1 MDMFTSRG
9 PRTIAKL
16 ICKSNNYGLRQVYVT
31 CVVNGVKLYLYIYTH
46 LANVWGKCQYS
57 IHWSQWAM
65 CSWDITIL
73 TNMFC
78 RCNCQQQPQQQQ
90 QQQQQQPQPQPQ
102 QQQQTKE
109 IKKKQ
114 RNKEAKKQR
123 NTETKKQTKKTNKT
137 KQNKTKQTNRQT
149 DKCTHLD
156 TPRGE
161 KVKWDQMRSC
171 HDVMSCR
178 RGWFLA

>member
-1 MDMFTSRG
+1 MGFYWILMDMFTSRG

-78 RCNCQQQPQQQQ
+78 RCNCQQFSAF
-90 QQQQQQPQPQPQ
+90 
-102 QQQQTKE
+102 TSV
-109 IKKKQ
+109 I
-114 RNKEAKKQR
+114 
-123 NTETKKQTKKTNKT
+123 NTHTTYSMTRYQVALRKSGTSSNIYT
-137 KQNKTKQTNRQT
+137 
-149 DKCTHLD
+149 
-156 TPRGE
+156 
-161 KVKWDQMRSC
+161 
-171 HDVMSCR
+171 
-178 RGWFLA
+178 